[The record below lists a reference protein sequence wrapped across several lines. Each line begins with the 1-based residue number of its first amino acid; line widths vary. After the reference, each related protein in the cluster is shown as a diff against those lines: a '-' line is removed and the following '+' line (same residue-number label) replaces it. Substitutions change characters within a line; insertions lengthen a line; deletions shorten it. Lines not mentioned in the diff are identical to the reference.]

1 MLINYLT
8 IAWRNLIRHKG
19 FSLIN
24 IAGLAVGMACCMVVS
39 LFISDELSYDKQNI
53 NAASVYRIVENIPAD
68 DGSNM
73 AVAATP
79 PALATAIGTSIPEIE
94 CVTRLFP
101 KPWSNNF
108 YVRNGEKK
116 FPEENIF
123 HADPSVFKFFSFS
136 FISGN
141 PKTALADPGSIVLT
155 ESVARKYFGYKNPVG
170 KHLEIDDWAPCTV
183 TAVIKDIPANM
194 HFSFD
199 MLVPL
204 SRFLNES
211 SRPSNTL
218 WSWNSFYTYVRLKP
232 GTNAQMADKKIRS
245 VYQQHQPGGKNYFY
259 SQPVTSIHLHS
270 NLRAELKPGSDI
282 AYSWIF

>member
-108 YVRNGEKK
+108 
-116 FPEENIF
+116 
-123 HADPSVFKFFSFS
+123 
-136 FISGN
+136 
-141 PKTALADPGSIVLT
+141 
-155 ESVARKYFGYKNPVG
+155 
-170 KHLEIDDWAPCTV
+170 
-183 TAVIKDIPANM
+183 
-194 HFSFD
+194 
-199 MLVPL
+199 
-204 SRFLNES
+204 
-211 SRPSNTL
+211 
-218 WSWNSFYTYVRLKP
+218 
-232 GTNAQMADKKIRS
+232 
-245 VYQQHQPGGKNYFY
+245 
-259 SQPVTSIHLHS
+259 
-270 NLRAELKPGSDI
+270 
-282 AYSWIF
+282 